1 MRGEEFAT
9 KSVIYLVICSFVISL
24 FGLLTDGYGCF
35 TLASSPWFQTVG
47 GITLFGMILVEFL
60 LLLVIN
66 LVCFGLIAFTGD
78 NRFSKI
84 GEFREYERENYEKNS
99 GIVRFP
105 SDVSATGDDAEL
117 GRNRMTSNRTDASV
131 WPSFTSPSDLYRIKS
146 INYRNDSFYHQRN
159 SLSYII

>member
-1 MRGEEFAT
+1 
-9 KSVIYLVICSFVISL
+9 
-24 FGLLTDGYGCF
+24 
-35 TLASSPWFQTVG
+35 
-47 GITLFGMILVEFL
+47 MILVEFL

-84 GEFREYERENYEKNS
+84 GEFRDYERENYEKNS

-105 SDVSATGDDAEL
+105 SDVSAGDDAEL

-146 INYRNDSFYHQRN
+146 INYRNDSLYQLER
-159 SLSYII
+159 

>member
-9 KSVIYLVICSFVISL
+9 RSVVYLVICSFVISL

-84 GEFREYERENYEKNS
+84 GEFRDYERENFEKNS

-105 SDVSATGDDAEL
+105 SDVSDDAEM

-146 INYRNDSFYHQRN
+146 INYRNDSLDHLQ
-159 SLSYII
+159 SYLQ